1 MKVLSL
7 LLSIVVFGVSIFC
20 FIIDFRISAEF
31 NYLIYMSLLF
41 ILMSICIIGI
51 LINVPLILQ
60 EKTRL
65 RYFLKKTFTKNGY
78 LRRKR
83 KVAVQG

>member
-7 LLSIVVFGVSIFC
+7 FLSIIVFGVSIFC
-20 FIIDFRISAEF
+20 FISDFRLSMEF

-41 ILMSICIIGI
+41 ILMSICIIGV

-65 RYFLKKTFTKNGY
+65 KYFFKRSFFKNGN
-78 LRRKR
+78 LRRKKR
-83 KVAVQG
+83 VAIQG